1 MKNRLKNMSSY
12 SKKSATAYS
21 IVIIAFIIVS
31 VLDSFGFITN
41 SLYGQLVPICA
52 YISLAVSLNLVVGI
66 SGELSLG
73 HAGFM
78 SIGAFSGVIVST
90 CLQHSIVAPIPR
102 LLIAMAVGAL
112 IAAVAG
118 VLIGIPVLRLRGDYL
133 AIVTLAFGE
142 IIRNILNCT
151 YVGLDSAG
159 IRFATSAEKLG
170 LDPVSGKMILNGP
183 MGATGVQKLSTF
195 GVGILVVL
203 FTLFVVQNLINSKQ
217 GRAIMAIRDNRIAAE
232 SVGLNVTNFK
242 LTAFVTS
249 AALAGM
255 AGALFALNYSTIAPV
270 KFNFNT
276 SILILVFVVLGGMG
290 NIVGSIISATVL
302 VILPEALREFADY
315 RMLMYAIV
323 LILVMLATNNM
334 QFRAMLDKATER
346 IKSAVGRGSKKE
358 KQQAQTEGGM
368 GNE

>member
-203 FTLFVVQNLINSKQ
+203 FTLFVVQNLIN
-217 GRAIMAIRDNRIAAE
+217 
-232 SVGLNVTNFK
+232 
-242 LTAFVTS
+242 
-249 AALAGM
+249 
-255 AGALFALNYSTIAPV
+255 
-270 KFNFNT
+270 
-276 SILILVFVVLGGMG
+276 
-290 NIVGSIISATVL
+290 
-302 VILPEALREFADY
+302 
-315 RMLMYAIV
+315 
-323 LILVMLATNNM
+323 
-334 QFRAMLDKATER
+334 
-346 IKSAVGRGSKKE
+346 
-358 KQQAQTEGGM
+358 QQAGQSYYGYTRQPHSG
-368 GNE
+368 